1 METWVPSPES
11 KRNRSPSRRT
21 NTDVRNL
28 PGRGIIP
35 LVPIWNASRF
45 TMRFYNLITSGATT
59 AEGYAPRPDGFSL
72 LRNMDTDTDET
83 ASMRASIAMRGSG
96 GMLTLNDVT

>member
-1 METWVPSPES
+1 
-11 KRNRSPSRRT
+11 
-21 NTDVRNL
+21 
-28 PGRGIIP
+28 
-35 LVPIWNASRF
+35 
-45 TMRFYNLITSGATT
+45 MRFYNLITSGATT
-59 AEGYAPRPDGFSL
+59 AEGYAPRLDGFSL